1 MRFVD
6 NHRLLCED
14 FAARFQARANM
25 AEMQMVWTT
34 NQQKIQILTV
44 EHRFDIVVCRR
55 LVGAELSQ
63 VAQSHWGR
71 IRVGATAKTFIVS
84 Q

>member
-1 MRFVD
+1 
-6 NHRLLCED
+6 
-14 FAARFQARANM
+14 
-25 AEMQMVWTT
+25 MVWTT